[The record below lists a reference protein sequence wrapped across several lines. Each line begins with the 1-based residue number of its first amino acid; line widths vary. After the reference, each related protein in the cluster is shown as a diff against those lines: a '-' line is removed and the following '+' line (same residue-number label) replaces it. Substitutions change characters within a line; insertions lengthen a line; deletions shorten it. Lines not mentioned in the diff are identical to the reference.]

1 MVETAII
8 LSEKDVETVVEK
20 QGDVSIEA
28 VRRTFSREEIEH
40 LARRALTDQEVKTIV
55 IADLDR
61 IERERVEEA
70 AEAEGK
76 EPGEWLAEATEEI
89 AREKAGLGEHM
100 SVERQIE
107 GAILNKTEV

>member
-1 MVETAII
+1 MVETAFV
-8 LSEKDVETVVEK
+8 LSKENVETVVQK
-20 QGDVSIEA
+20 QGNVTIEA
-28 VRRTFSREEIEH
+28 VKRTFSRGEMEY
-40 LARRALTDQEVKTIV
+40 LARRALTDQGVKTIV

-89 AREKAGLGEHM
+89 AREKAGLGEHI

-107 GAILNKTEV
+107 EAILNKTEV